1 MEQKRTANAS
11 TVLEENLKKALTE
24 MLVLRLLS
32 EREYY
37 IGELGDTLKER
48 SGGALCI
55 VFPYAAIYRMEEYG
69 YIYESGKRI
78 GPDGRRRQYIA
89 ITDEGRVY
97 VNRLIKAYAV
107 VSKGVQEVLEK
118 GGLENG

>member
-78 GPDGRRRQYIA
+78 GPDGRRRRGKSVCGPADQSLCRRLK
-89 ITDEGRVY
+89 GR
-97 VNRLIKAYAV
+97 A
-107 VSKGVQEVLEK
+107 
-118 GGLENG
+118 GGFGERRTGEWLMA

>member
-32 EREYY
+32 ERDYY

-48 SGGALCI
+48 SGGALSI
-55 VFPYAAIYRMEEYG
+55 VFPYAAIYRMEKYG
-69 YIYESGKRI
+69 YLYECEKRA
-78 GPDGRRRQYIA
+78 GPDRRRRQYIA

-97 VNRLIKAYAV
+97 VDRLIKAYAV
-107 VSKGVQEVLEK
+107 ISKGVQEVLEK

>member
-37 IGELGDTLKER
+37 IGELGETLKQR

-69 YIYESGKRI
+69 FLYECGKRI
-78 GPDGRRRQYIA
+78 GPDGRRRQYLA

-97 VNRLIKAYAV
+97 VDRLIKAYAV
-107 VSKGVQEVLEK
+107 ISKGVQQVLEK